1 MATTQS
7 GIENNAVTVSTS
19 VTLLALNTSRRT
31 LLTFTNNGSVTVFL
45 GGDDVSSTSFL
56 WPLTAGETVQFTS
69 DGGDV
74 SPQMKWY
81 GRTASS
87 TASVSVGEVIN

>member
-19 VTLLALNTSRRT
+19 VTQLALNTSRRT

-45 GGDDVSSTSFL
+45 GGSAVTSTSFL
-56 WPLTAGETVQFTS
+56 WPLAAGETVQFTS

-81 GRTASS
+81 GITASS